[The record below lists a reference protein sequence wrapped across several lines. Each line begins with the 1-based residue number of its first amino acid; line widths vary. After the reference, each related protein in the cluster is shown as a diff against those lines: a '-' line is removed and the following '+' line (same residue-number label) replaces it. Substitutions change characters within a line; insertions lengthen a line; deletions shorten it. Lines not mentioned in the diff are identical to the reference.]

1 MDNNDKKDES
11 KLAEPDSGFLS
22 TLIFMIVATLVMI
35 AISYFMN

>member
-11 KLAEPDSGFLS
+11 KLAETDSGLLS